1 MYRRILLTAF
11 LGLALS
17 ACVPYYDYDG
27 GSTYYRSEVYTTPAP
42 VYYGGSYYSSGR
54 GYYAPRYYQPAPRYY
69 YQPAPR
75 YYQPRYYQPAP
86 RYYPSAPRAV
96 YRAYPN
102 RGWDGHRQG
111 WSNDYRR
118 HDGRRDHD
126 GRRGGRDW
134 SDRGRDDHRRD
145 RHHNR

>member
-69 YQPAPR
+69 
-75 YYQPRYYQPAP
+75 QPRYYQPAP
-86 RYYPSAPRAV
+86 RYYQSAPRAV

-111 WSNDYRR
+111 WNNDYRR
-118 HDGRRDHD
+118 HDGRRDFD

>member
-69 YQPAPR
+69 QPAPR
-75 YYQPRYYQPAP
+75 YYQPRYYQ
-86 RYYPSAPRAV
+86 SAPRAV

-111 WSNDYRR
+111 WNNDYRR

>member
-54 GYYAPRYYQPAPRYY
+54 GYYAPRYYQPAL
-69 YQPAPR
+69 R

-86 RYYPSAPRAV
+86 RYYQSAPRAV

-111 WSNDYRR
+111 WNNDYRR

>member
-1 MYRRILLTAF
+1 MHLEFRYRRRILLTAF

-69 YQPAPR
+69 
-75 YYQPRYYQPAP
+75 QPRYYQPAP
-86 RYYPSAPRAV
+86 RYYQSAPRAV

-111 WSNDYRR
+111 WNNDYRR

>member
-69 YQPAPR
+69 
-75 YYQPRYYQPAP
+75 QPRYYQPAP
-86 RYYPSAPRAV
+86 RYYQSAPRAV

-111 WSNDYRR
+111 WNNDYRR
-118 HDGRRDHD
+118 HDGHRDFD

>member
-54 GYYAPRYYQPAPRYY
+54 GYYAPRYYQS
-69 YQPAPR
+69 APR
-75 YYQPRYYQPAP
+75 YYQP
-86 RYYPSAPRAV
+86 APRAV

-111 WSNDYRR
+111 WNNDYRR

-126 GRRGGRDW
+126 GRRGDRDW

>member
-69 YQPAPR
+69 QPRYYQSAPR
-75 YYQPRYYQPAP
+75 YYQ
-86 RYYPSAPRAV
+86 SAPRAV

-111 WSNDYRR
+111 WNNDYRR

>member
-69 YQPAPR
+69 QPAPR
-75 YYQPRYYQPAP
+75 YYQPRYYQSAP
-86 RYYPSAPRAV
+86 RYYQSAPRAV

-111 WSNDYRR
+111 WNNDYRR

>member
-69 YQPAPR
+69 
-75 YYQPRYYQPAP
+75 QPRYYQPAP
-86 RYYPSAPRAV
+86 RYYQSAPRAV

-111 WSNDYRR
+111 WNNDYRR

>member
-54 GYYAPRYYQPAPRYY
+54 GYYAPRYYQSAPRY

-75 YYQPRYYQPAP
+75 YYQPRYYQSAP
-86 RYYPSAPRAV
+86 RYYQSAPRAV

-111 WSNDYRR
+111 WNNDYRR

-126 GRRGGRDW
+126 GRRGDRDW
-134 SDRGRDDHRRD
+134 SDGGRDDHRRD

>member
-69 YQPAPR
+69 
-75 YYQPRYYQPAP
+75 QPRYYQPAP
-86 RYYPSAPRAV
+86 RYYQSAPRAV

-111 WSNDYRR
+111 WNNDYR
-118 HDGRRDHD
+118 HDGRRDYD
-126 GRRGGRDW
+126 GRRGDRDW